1 MTELGDQIHMSTS
14 ECELMECV
22 IAFPETD
29 TPELKIRRKIYQQL
43 NHINLIQSV
52 INKNTII
59 CMILSWF
66 TKMISDRKNSPE
78 PMTIFLDFY
87 TKTGS
92 MSDAQLIGREFSK
105 YLISPNYTIS
115 SLFEK
120 LSLGMLEYVFMQ
132 VHRCT
137 MVIEEGKLNLLA
149 TEINNDVWVKRLN
162 IK

>member
-1 MTELGDQIHMSTS
+1 
-14 ECELMECV
+14 
-22 IAFPETD
+22 
-29 TPELKIRRKIYQQL
+29 
-43 NHINLIQSV
+43 
-52 INKNTII
+52 
-59 CMILSWF
+59 
-66 TKMISDRKNSPE
+66 
-78 PMTIFLDFY
+78 
-87 TKTGS
+87 